1 LTIFLA
7 ALRSMIE
14 IARHHPLRTRTFEQ
28 FTALSHRRNDEM
40 HSWVKACHALASAL
54 AVRMI
59 HSPIALAMTTMLLV
73 VPARPQSVPG
83 SQMSAND
90 LAQRVVT
97 NELKFQDDHTNWMYR
112 LEKEQYGKKQVEEI
126 IETKN
131 GSLSRLLSI
140 NNRSLT
146 AKQQLEEDQR
156 VRELMTSRSAQ
167 QKLRR
172 TLDAETLQGRRLF
185 KMLPAAFVFNYAG
198 GEGTLVKLSFRPN
211 PSFHPPS
218 LEARVFHDMEGEMWV
233 DCKQERLAGFDGH
246 LTQNVKFGFGLLGHL
261 DKGGHFEV
269 RQAEVVPGH
278 WDMTTLS
285 LEMTGK
291 ALLFASIAVQ
301 KRENRRDFYRVSDN
315 LTLSEA
321 AGILNNQ
328 VVVAD
333 NR

>member
-1 LTIFLA
+1 MHSWFKT
-7 ALRSMIE
+7 R
-14 IARHHPLRTRTFEQ
+14 HPLRSS
-28 FTALSHRRNDEM
+28 LP
-40 HSWVKACHALASAL
+40 
-54 AVRMI
+54 VRMI
-59 HSPIALAMTTMLLV
+59 HRPVALTLTIIFFGVLAYS
-73 VPARPQSVPG
+73 QSVP
-83 SQMSAND
+83 SSLVSAND

-97 NELKFQDDHTNWMYR
+97 NELNFQDDHSNWMYR

-140 NNRSLT
+140 NDRPLT
-146 AKQQLEEDQR
+146 TKQQSEEDQR

-198 GEGTLVKLSFRPN
+198 GEGNLVKLSFRPN

-246 LTQNVKFGFGLLGHL
+246 LTQTVKFGFGLLGHL

-278 WDMTTLS
+278 WDLTTLN

-291 ALLFASIAVQ
+291 ALLFASIGVQ
-301 KRENRRDFYRVSDN
+301 KRENHRDFHRVSDD

-321 AGILNNQ
+321 AEILNSQ
-328 VVVAD
+328 MVVAD